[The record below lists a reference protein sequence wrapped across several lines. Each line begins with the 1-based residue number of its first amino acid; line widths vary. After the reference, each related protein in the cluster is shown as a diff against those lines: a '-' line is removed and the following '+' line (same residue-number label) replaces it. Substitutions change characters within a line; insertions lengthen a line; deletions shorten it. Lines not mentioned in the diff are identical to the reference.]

1 LSWIRLDLPGAEIL
15 FSDRTGGVSAPPFDT
30 ANAGYARG
38 DDPAN
43 VDENRGRIGAALGG
57 PGSDPADW
65 ISLHQVHGAR
75 VYPADVAGTAFSGTP
90 RAPGSGNPAPQADAA
105 VSADPNAVLSVLT
118 ADCAPV
124 ALVAPGV
131 VGAVHAGWRG
141 ILAGVL
147 EAAVAEVRERSTG
160 PVQAVLG
167 PCIHPE
173 CYEFSAADLDPIAA
187 RLGPEVA
194 GRTAGGQLAFDVPR
208 AVQLALS
215 AAGVSDFTDVEVCT
229 ACSTEHFSH
238 RRDGRLHGV
247 TGLQT
252 MLVAAR

>member
-43 VDENRGRIGAALGG
+43 VDENRGRIAAAIGG

-65 ISLHQVHGAR
+65 ISLHQVHGAA
-75 VYPADVAGTAFSGTP
+75 VHPADVAGMTCRGAAG
-90 RAPGSGNPAPQADAA
+90 APAPKADAA
-105 VSADPNAVLSVLT
+105 VSAEPGAVLSVLT
-118 ADCAPV
+118 ADCGPV
-124 ALVAPGV
+124 ALVAPGAV
-131 VGAVHAGWRG
+131 AAVHAGWRG
-141 ILAGVL
+141 IAGGVL
-147 EAAVAEVRERSTG
+147 EAAVTEVRRRSSG
-160 PVQAVLG
+160 PIRAVLG

-173 CYEFSAADLDPIAA
+173 CYEFSATDLDPIAA

-194 GRTAGGQLAFDVPR
+194 GRTSDGALAFDLPR
-208 AVQLALS
+208 AVQLALTG
-215 AAGVSDFTDVEVCT
+215 AGVVDITDVGVCT
-229 ACSTEHFSH
+229 ACSADHFSH
-238 RRDGRLHGV
+238 RRDGRRHGT

>member
-1 LSWIRLDLPGAEIL
+1 LAWIRLDLPGAEIL

-43 VDENRGRIGAALGG
+43 VDENRGRIGARLGG
-57 PGSDPADW
+57 PGSDPAEW
-65 ISLHQVHGAR
+65 ICLRQVHGGR
-75 VYPADVAGTAFSGTP
+75 VYPADVAGATSG
-90 RAPGSGNPAPQADAA
+90 RPAPEADAA
-105 VSADPNAVLSVLT
+105 VSAEPDAVLSVLT

-131 VGAVHAGWRG
+131 IGAVHAGWRG
-141 ILAGVL
+141 IMAGVL
-147 EAAVAEVRERSTG
+147 QAAVAEIRQRSSG
-160 PVQAVLG
+160 PITAVLG

-173 CYEFSAADLDPIAA
+173 CYEFSAADLEPIAA
-187 RLGPEVA
+187 RLGPEVR
-194 GRTAGGQLAFDVPR
+194 GETAGGQLALDLPV
-208 AVQLALS
+208 AVALALTE
-215 AAGVSDFTDVEVCT
+215 ADVTDITDIGVCT
-229 ACSTEHFSH
+229 ACSADHFSH
-238 RRDGRLHGV
+238 RRDAPLHGV